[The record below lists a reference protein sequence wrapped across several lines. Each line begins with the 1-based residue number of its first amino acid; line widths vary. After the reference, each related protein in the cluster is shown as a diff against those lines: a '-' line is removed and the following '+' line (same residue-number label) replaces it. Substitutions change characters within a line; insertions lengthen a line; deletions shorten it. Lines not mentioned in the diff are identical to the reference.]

1 MKPYANSSNQKEIN
15 PTQQQ
20 YPQQQHSILQS
31 PNGLTASNNVNLFA
45 SNNKMLRGSELQS
58 FNQPAL
64 SVTDIHINNQN
75 QKPNILSDK
84 YDPNKKPPLIQIA
97 QEHAQSVKV
106 GIDKKHVAR
115 PELLKICPCC
125 QRQIEKSQFSINCEL
140 SRLSFLGT
148 GIPLYLHFI
157 KICMLLAFVHL
168 SSSSIYSIVQNSKG
182 NNCSISVANTSTN
195 VYNNCYQNW
204 ITYFSLG
211 NILNSQSDMEVQSIL
226 GTVSIFLLILAI
238 HYYRSIARK
247 LINDFE
253 YDIKHLSIADY
264 SIMVTGID
272 PSKINSNFA
281 ETIISFFENSIQVI
295 FLERMLKVESI
306 DLCFDVTLPK
316 RLKSQ
321 RAELEKSIKSIKSKM
336 IISEKLQKE
345 LETLQNQITL
355 INKEINEFEYHSFH
369 KDLKFYQ
376 KYFLGK
382 AFVTFSTIREK
393 ELLLQQTQIPPDYK
407 LWGTKSQIE
416 FTPGNQIIEISQA
429 PNPSEINWANLHVNK
444 DEYFKKNTMGLIS
457 VCLLSVFFFL
467 IIMIFL
473 LVQYNFLDLNSYDFS
488 SNDNNLTTAM
498 SLCVAFITPILNKLL
513 LYFVR
518 LISRNELHQTKQ
530 VEYYQATRNLVKS
543 QIFITCFTTLFIQ
556 LVFTRN
562 NFVGRIFNAGG
573 LAHNQQ
579 LIVLTQSFL
588 LSIFSIF
595 DVDSRIYNLRR
606 AKIEKCSSHT
616 QINLTQSQLN
626 KLFEEPEIDF
636 MDGYST
642 SIVIICQ
649 ALMYSI
655 LIPFSVVYA
664 FCGLYIKYLID
675 KYIILNKRSI
685 VNKQNHYLFFLMID
699 LLEYVVLIYSIANLI
714 FMFYT
719 QSYFIPYSSIVGV
732 LLSLINC
739 WIPSDLI
746 SQKLFKQER
755 REIVEQPFSAVKQK
769 FPETYHQVNPA
780 FQLFQN
786 SRKDSNNNIRTSRSK
801 IEDQDDTNKKI
812 GSKQNIKSNVP
823 NLDDHQNEIYSLTN
837 IMSSPQ
843 QTKGQKRMEI
853 QNSNILQN
861 SNKRQNQNIQFTP
874 QKNKVEESYH
884 ASANKSIK
892 SLPMI
897 QSQTA
902 LNNSNK
908 ENIQQPQQ
916 HFQQSYKGQEND
928 KKMINS
934 QVNISQQLN
943 ENHQQNYS
951 LSHMKSKEFQ
961 QIKQKQKINDDSFIE
976 EPDIQFTPLKK
987 SYK

>member
-1 MKPYANSSNQKEIN
+1 MKPYINSSNSKEIN
-15 PTQQQ
+15 PTSQQCA
-20 YPQQQHSILQS
+20 QQQHSIQQF
-31 PNGLTASNNVNLFA
+31 PNGLAASNNVNLFA
-45 SNNKMLRGSELQS
+45 SNNKMLKGSDLQS

-64 SVTDIHINNQN
+64 SVTDINFNNQS
-75 QKPNILSDK
+75 QKPPILQDK

-157 KICMLLAFVHL
+157 KICILLAFVHL
-168 SSSSIYSIVQNSKG
+168 SSSSIFSIVQNSKG
-182 NNCSISVANTSTN
+182 SNCSASVPNSQTN
-195 VYNNCYQNW
+195 AYNNCYQNW

-211 NILNSQSDMEVQSIL
+211 NILNSQADLEIQSIL
-226 GTVSIFLLILAI
+226 GTVSVFLLILVI
-238 HYYRSIARK
+238 HYYRGIARK
-247 LINDFE
+247 LINDCE

-272 PSKINSNFA
+272 PSKINSNLG
-281 ETIISFFENSIQVI
+281 ETIVSFFENSIQVI
-295 FLERMLKVESI
+295 FLERVLKVESI
-306 DLCFDVTLPK
+306 DLCFDITLPN

-321 RAELEKSIKSIKSKM
+321 KAELEKSIKNIKSKM
-336 IISEKLQKE
+336 IISDKLQKE
-345 LETLQNQITL
+345 LEKLNNQVTL
-355 INKEINEFEYHSFH
+355 INKEINEFEFHSFH
-369 KDLKFYQ
+369 RDLKFYQ

-382 AFVTFSTIREK
+382 AFISFSTIREK
-393 ELLLQQTQIPPDYK
+393 EILLQQTQIPPDYK
-407 LWGTKSQIE
+407 IWGTKSQIE
-416 FTPGNQIIEISQA
+416 FTPGNKIIEISQA
-429 PNPSEINWANLHVNK
+429 PNPSEINWDNLHVNR
-444 DEYFKKNTMGLIS
+444 DEYFKKNTAGLIG

-488 SNDNNLTTAM
+488 SNDNNLTIAM

-513 LYFVR
+513 VYFVR
-518 LISRNELHQTKQ
+518 LISRKELHQNKQ

-556 LVFTRN
+556 LVFTKN
-562 NFVGRIFNAGG
+562 NFVGRIFNTGG
-573 LAHNQQ
+573 LVHNQQ
-579 LIVLTQSFL
+579 LLVITQSFL

-595 DVDSRIYNLRR
+595 DADSRINNLRR

-664 FCGLYIKYLID
+664 FCGLFLKYIID

-699 LLEYVVLIYSIANLI
+699 LLEYVILIYSVANLI

-719 QSYFIPYSSIVGV
+719 QSYFIPYASFIGV
-732 LLSLINC
+732 FLSLVNC
-739 WIPSDLI
+739 WIPSDLV
-746 SQKLFKQER
+746 SQKLFKFER
-755 REIVEQPFSAVKQK
+755 KEIVEQPFSVVKQK
-769 FPETYHQVNPA
+769 FPETYHQMNPA
-780 FQLFQN
+780 FQLFQS
-786 SRKDSNNNIRTSRSK
+786 SRKDSNNNQKSSRSK
-801 IEDQDDTNKKI
+801 IEEQEDVNKKI
-812 GSKQNIKSNVP
+812 GSRQHIKNNVP
-823 NLDDHQNEIYSLTN
+823 NLDDHQNEIYSLAN
-837 IMSSPQ
+837 IKSSPQ
-843 QTKGQKRMEI
+843 QTKGQKKVEI
-853 QNSNILQN
+853 QNSNILQK
-861 SNKRQNQNIQFTP
+861 SNKKQNQNIQFTP
-874 QKNKVEESYH
+874 QKNRAEESQN

-892 SLPMI
+892 SLLMI
-897 QSQTA
+897 QSQTT

-908 ENIQQPQQ
+908 ENVYKPQQ
-916 HFQQSYKGQEND
+916 TSQKSDNGQEND
-928 KKMINS
+928 RKMINS
-934 QVNISQQLN
+934 QVNLSQQLN

-961 QIKQKQKINDDSFIE
+961 QMKQKQKINDDSFIE
-976 EPDIQFTPLKK
+976 EPDIQFNPLKK
-987 SYK
+987 NYK